1 MSQIVVARGTAAILF
16 DITIVETDAVFRFG
30 KQGI

>member
-1 MSQIVVARGTAAILF
+1 MYSTVVALGVAAILF
-16 DITIVETDAVFRFG
+16 AINIVETGAVFRFG